1 MMRSIAVMSRHSSGL
16 RQYFPLPYS
25 PSSQTPILVISLR
38 RVGSFGAGAVNV
50 SRSSI
55 NLRARYGGSFNPS
68 KRLACSTSSVVT
80 AVFWS
85 CASAFMAWVSKVMK
99 FSWTQDA
106 VFTFTASSRSR
117 ASAWFMNCS
126 ASATVGLCV
135 CAETP
140 AQKSSSRK
148 NIRGFIGPPVGII
161 RRTKVR
167 CADEASTLMEL
178 LRLQSLNMFGY
189 VLSAA
194 ALVAASAAG
203 YQSMAPSGQ
212 WYGKTFTRLPRSTK
226 KLALTYDDGPND
238 PYTLRLMEVLAKH
251 DVRATFFCIGRYV
264 QQKPKIARD
273 LIGAGHVVGN
283 HTYTHPNL
291 ALQSQTQV
299 RIQLT
304 TCQNVLGDVIGT
316 APKLFR
322 PPYGGRRP
330 SVLRIAREMGLD
342 PIM

>member
-1 MMRSIAVMSRHSSGL
+1 
-16 RQYFPLPYS
+16 
-25 PSSQTPILVISLR
+25 
-38 RVGSFGAGAVNV
+38 
-50 SRSSI
+50 
-55 NLRARYGGSFNPS
+55 
-68 KRLACSTSSVVT
+68 
-80 AVFWS
+80 
-85 CASAFMAWVSKVMK
+85 
-99 FSWTQDA
+99 
-106 VFTFTASSRSR
+106 
-117 ASAWFMNCS
+117 
-126 ASATVGLCV
+126 
-135 CAETP
+135 
-140 AQKSSSRK
+140 
-148 NIRGFIGPPVGII
+148 
-161 RRTKVR
+161 
-167 CADEASTLMEL
+167 
-178 LRLQSLNMFGY
+178 MFGY

-212 WYGKTFTRLPRSTK
+212 WYGKTFTRLPRGTK

-304 TCQNVLGDVIGT
+304 TCQNILSDATGV

-330 SVLRIAREMGLD
+330 CVLRIAREMGLD
-342 PIM
+342 PIMWSITCYDWNATSPEQIEKHVKRQLRGGDVILLHDGRHTDMGVDRAHTVAATDHLITKYKAEGYEFVTIPEMMSCQ